1 MSIAYLLIGGNLND
15 REAMLKKSVEMIEQ
29 KIGKVMKASSI
40 YETEPWGFATQ
51 NSFLNQVLQAETNL
65 SPQQLLHEIFKIEK
79 LLGRVRNSLHFESRV
94 IDIDILFYDDEI
106 IYEENLEIPH
116 PLLHRRRFTLEPLA
130 EIAGDMVHP
139 VLLKTI
145 DTLLNE
151 CDDPL
156 KVVKFK

>member
-15 REAMLKKSVEMIEQ
+15 RKAMLAKSVLMIEQ
-29 KIGKVMKASSI
+29 QIGKLINVSSI
-40 YETEPWGFATQ
+40 YETEPWGFETG
-51 NSFLNQVLQAETNL
+51 NSFLNQVLKVETGL
-65 SPQQLLHEIFKIEK
+65 SPQQLLNEIFIIEK
-79 LLGRVRNSLHFESRV
+79 SLGRVRKSLHFESRV

-130 EIAGDMVHP
+130 EIAGDMMHP

>member
-1 MSIAYLLIGGNLND
+1 
-15 REAMLKKSVEMIEQ
+15 
-29 KIGKVMKASSI
+29 
-40 YETEPWGFATQ
+40 
-51 NSFLNQVLQAETNL
+51 
-65 SPQQLLHEIFKIEK
+65 LLHEIFKIEK